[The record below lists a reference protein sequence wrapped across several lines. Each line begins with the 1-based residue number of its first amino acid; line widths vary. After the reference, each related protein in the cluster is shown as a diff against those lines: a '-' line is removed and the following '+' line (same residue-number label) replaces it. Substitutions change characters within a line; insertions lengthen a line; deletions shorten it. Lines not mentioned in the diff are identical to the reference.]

1 MKQTDSF
8 EPSAASMDET
18 AASGGPGGIMREI
31 LDDPLML
38 TLWTTAVIFAI
49 ALPFLLPIYW
59 TMIVT
64 EILIMGFFAIS
75 FNLLFGYTG
84 LLSFGQA
91 GFFGVGA
98 YGVAIT
104 ISRGGDSIVLALLA
118 GVAAAAICSLVIGY
132 LCVRRDEIYFAM
144 ITLGFGMMLFTIAHN
159 WFEVT
164 GGSDGLPLLD
174 VPALHLPGIEITLFD
189 PKNMYFLVLAVCTI
203 GALVLL
209 RVIRSPFG
217 LLLTAMRENKER
229 IAFVGADVRKIRLL
243 AFIVAGAFA
252 GLSGGLFALFNAMAT
267 PDVMHWAFSARPV
280 LMTIL
285 GGATV
290 FLGPLFGA
298 AIFFVLEQI
307 TTHFTDNWMIVLGSI
322 MIPMVI
328 FFPRGILG
336 TLVHWTRM
344 KRNGRS

>member
-1 MKQTDSF
+1 MKQTGSF
-8 EPSAASMDET
+8 ETSAAPKEELSADKE
-18 AASGGPGGIMREI
+18 SGGLIRGI
-31 LDDPLML
+31 LHDPLL
-38 TLWTTAVIFAI
+38 LIPWTVSILIAI
-49 ALPFLLPIYW
+49 SLPFLLPIYW

-64 EILIMGFFAIS
+64 EILIMGFFAMS

-98 YGVAIT
+98 YGVAII
-104 ISRGGDSIVLALLA
+104 ISRGGDSIFLALLVGMAAA
-118 GVAAAAICSLVIGY
+118 GVCSLVIGY

-164 GGSDGLPLLD
+164 GGSDGLPLLN
-174 VPALHLPGIEITLFD
+174 VPALHLPGVEVTLFD

-203 GALVLL
+203 GALSLL
-209 RVIRSPFG
+209 RVVRSPFG

-229 IAFVGADVRKIRLL
+229 IAFVGADVRRIRLL
-243 AFIVAGAFA
+243 AFTVAGAFA

-290 FLGPLFGA
+290 FMGPFFGA
-298 AIFFVLEQI
+298 AIFFILEQV

-336 TLVHWTRM
+336 TMVHRARM
-344 KRNGRS
+344 KRSGRS